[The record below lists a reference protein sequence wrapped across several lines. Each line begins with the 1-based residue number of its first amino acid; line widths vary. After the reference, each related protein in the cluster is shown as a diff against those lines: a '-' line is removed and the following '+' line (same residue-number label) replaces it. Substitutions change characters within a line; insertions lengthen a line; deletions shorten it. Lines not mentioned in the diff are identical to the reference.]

1 MSGTVRVGAQWEH
14 GRGPLPAPGGPVSSR
29 DTALAV
35 LLRTAEWMLD
45 EAAFEVGGGRYR
57 DQQRRE
63 LATALDELSAALRGS
78 TAEAAPTVIEVEQ

>member
-1 MSGTVRVGAQWEH
+1 M
-14 GRGPLPAPGGPVSSR
+14 SSR

-35 LLRTAEWMLD
+35 LQRQAEWMLG

-63 LATALDELSAALRGS
+63 LATALDELSAALRKS
-78 TAEAAPTVIEVEQ
+78 TDDAASTVIETEQ

>member
-1 MSGTVRVGAQWEH
+1 
-14 GRGPLPAPGGPVSSR
+14 VSNR

-35 LLRTAEWMLD
+35 LLRKAEWMLG

-63 LATALDELSAALRGS
+63 LATALNELSAALRES
-78 TAEAAPTVIEVEQ
+78 TDEAAPMVIEAEH